1 MKRHTLAYP
10 KLETENLSLKFYSAS
25 MDFVGMVFMLYHFQL
40 DLSDVDQGIYET
52 LDFRLYQHPS
62 EIPAYLL
69 TRALAFAFSFS
80 PGLEFSAEGLS
91 DPETPAMRSV
101 GNHGAVDLWIEI
113 GNPSAKKLHKAGKT
127 ARRVVV
133 YTYKSA
139 EVLIEDIKK
148 NAVHRAEEIQIN
160 GLDMSFL
167 NQLEQKLKSNNRWSV
182 LLQQGHVDI
191 GIGEETVSTDIRRY
205 KVTN

>member
-1 MKRHTLAYP
+1 
-10 KLETENLSLKFYSAS
+10 
-25 MDFVGMVFMLYHFQL
+25 MLYHFQL
-40 DLSDVDQGIYET
+40 DLSDIDQGVYET

-69 TRALAFAFSFS
+69 TRALAYALSYA

-91 DPETPAMRSV
+91 DPEAPAMRSL

-113 GNPSAKKLHKAGKT
+113 GNPSVKKLHKAGKT
-127 ARRVVV
+127 ARQVVV

-139 EVLIEDIKK
+139 DVLMDDIKK
-148 NAVHRAEEIQIN
+148 NNVHRAEEIDIN
-160 GLDMSFL
+160 ALDMKFL
-167 NQLEQKLKSNNRWSV
+167 SQLEGKLKSNNKWSV

-191 GIGEETVSTDIRRY
+191 GIGLDTVSTEIRKYRIT
-205 KVTN
+205 K